1 MFISTLSLAGSTGL
15 DNGLGAMGHVLPL
28 RSFCWSPCF
37 GCFGLRRSFFL
48 SLSLPCE
55 MARDG
60 VRSAACRNGRRAL
73 EARDLR
79 HIGAVTQAPHAS
91 RVRQSRN
98 LLFPPEFAG
107 RGSHLSLDAC
117 GVFDFLRKRA
127 RTRHDH
133 GSQAQLFAG
142 AGQGQQGGQGFAR
155 AASAAVRQGARRT
168 TSRAGAGDGVQ
179 SVLTASVCVH
189 PLTFFSGLFARRL
202 AGTPEEGLRF
212 GAARSHESLR
222 LGGRSRGSWY
232 AFRLLRSARLWCL
245 PIS

>member
-1 MFISTLSLAGSTGL
+1 VQRGDSSL
-15 DNGLGAMGHVLPL
+15 
-28 RSFCWSPCF
+28 R
-37 GCFGLRRSFFL
+37 
-48 SLSLPCE
+48 
-55 MARDG
+55 
-60 VRSAACRNGRRAL
+60 
-73 EARDLR
+73 
-79 HIGAVTQAPHAS
+79 Q
-91 RVRQSRN
+91 VRQSRN
-98 LLFPPEFAG
+98 PSLGVFPPAEFAG
-107 RGSHLSLDAC
+107 RGLHLSLDAC

-155 AASAAVRQGARRT
+155 AASAAIRQGARRT

-232 AFRLLRSARLWCL
+232 AFRLLRSARPWCL
-245 PIS
+245 PISGVLVCMLAFACAEPACHRRAHCGNPCLRTLTRALSSASPQMTPRPAPR